1 MSDLGNKAVMASNI
15 KKYMEQNGVDS
26 KKVCDDLS
34 IPPSTFSNWINGK
47 IYPRIDKI
55 ELLANYF
62 DITKSD
68 LVEREKPLE
77 HDFIITDKDEQYIIE
92 VYRRSSPIDKKV
104 IRAYFEALFSAKYGK
119 QKGE

>member
-68 LVEREKPLE
+68 LVEREKPLD

-119 QKGE
+119 